1 MGLISRVSSRTYRDF
16 FISNLKKMRRGTV
29 QLFNVARQTRAS
41 LSTTAVAAN
50 LKTDSFIQGLYTNQ
64 LVTEHVFPFPM
75 VLDEERLEN
84 LSMTVDATQTFF
96 DEVNDADA
104 NDRTSPSV
112 RKHGKV
118 LKSWALS
125 VYSYLKNMVVWP

>member
-1 MGLISRVSSRTYRDF
+1 
-16 FISNLKKMRRGTV
+16 MRRGSV
-29 QLFNVARQTRAS
+29 QLFNVARQQTRAS

-104 NDRTSPSV
+104 NDENKSISKEAWEGAKELGAFGLQKN
-112 RKHGKV
+112 RKKG
-118 LKSWALS
+118 W
-125 VYSYLKNMVVWP
+125 VYLMG